1 MEFNNKIVGYFSDIF
16 SILDERVS
24 LGKLLMTDEFSWDD
38 FRDWLDEEV
47 FKDKGGRWDWSDCLT
62 CNDINFY
69 FNAGETKMVIIVD
82 DYRDYISEKFD
93 QNFVIKIP
101 FGNTSCDYCD
111 KERVF
116 SSILLEEYSDIKD
129 LFALCYSLFKRYGID
144 IYAMERAMVDDSE
157 EKGASRLIDTDRK
170 FLKRKGYDEKEI
182 DEIISRNYSRYYSSG
197 ESTVK
202 EILQVSYPPRIYGL
216 LEDFLETF
224 KINDIHRAN
233 IGFINNNPVIIDYSG
248 YHE

>member
-1 MEFNNKIVGYFSDIF
+1 MEFNNKIVEYFSDIF

-24 LGKLLMTDEFSWDD
+24 LGKLLMTDDFCWDD

-47 FKDKGGRWDWSDCLT
+47 FKDKDGRWDWPDCLT

-69 FNAGETKMVIIVD
+69 FNAGETKMVITVD

-101 FGNTSCDYCD
+101 FGNTYYNYCD
-111 KERVF
+111 KEKVF
-116 SSILLEEYSDIKD
+116 SSILIEEYPDIKD
-129 LFALCYSLFKRYGID
+129 LFALCYSLFKRYDTD
-144 IYAMERAMVDDSE
+144 IYVMERATVDDLE
-157 EKGASRLIDTDRK
+157 EKGASRLIESDRK
-170 FLKRKGYDEKEI
+170 FLERKGYNEKEI
-182 DEIISRNYSRYYSSG
+182 NEIISRNYSRYYSPG

-202 EILQVSYPPRIYGL
+202 EILQVSYPSRIYGL
-216 LEDFLETF
+216 LEDFLGTF
-224 KINDIHRAN
+224 KINDIHRGN

-248 YHE
+248 YYE